1 MIAGVS
7 VQVGL
12 LAKGL
17 VAGDALEGSFFGY
30 VGVDDLRV
38 GFQMPVQIR
47 LLEIGLF
54 TKMTFKVTSA
64 SVKTLMTREIGLL
77 EKGFR
82 ALGAPVR
89 TKACVVGRVQ
99 RWID

>member
-1 MIAGVS
+1 MS

-12 LAKGL
+12 LAEGL
-17 VAGDALEGSFFGY
+17 VAGDALEGSLFGY

-38 GFQMPVQIR
+38 GFQMPIQVR
-47 LLEIGLF
+47 LLEIRLF
-54 TKMTFKVTSA
+54 TKMTFEVTSA
-64 SVKTLMTREIGLL
+64 AVKTLMTRKIGLL

-89 TKACVVGRVQ
+89 TKACYVWEGE
-99 RWID
+99 